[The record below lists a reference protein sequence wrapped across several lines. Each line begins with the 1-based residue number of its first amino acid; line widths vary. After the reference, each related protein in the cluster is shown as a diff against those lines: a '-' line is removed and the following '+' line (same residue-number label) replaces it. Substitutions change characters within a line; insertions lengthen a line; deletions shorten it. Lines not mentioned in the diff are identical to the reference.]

1 MKKINKSINT
11 QNIKLPFH
19 PCQKEDLAAHSHD
32 HHIKER
38 KSSNNQ
44 TIISLQQKS
53 NFLGNWKDEEE
64 KLI

>member
-11 QNIKLPFH
+11 QNIKLTFH

-53 NFLGNWKDEEE
+53 NFLGN
-64 KLI
+64 